1 MGAPMAGHLAKAG
14 YDVVVYNRNAARAD
28 AWVDEYGGHAAATPR
43 EAANGAAFVLAC
55 TGNDDDLRAITA
67 GPDGVFSA
75 LAAGALFIDHTT
87 ASATIARE
95 LDAAAQ
101 ECGAGFVD
109 APASGGEEGAQR
121 GGLTVMAGG
130 AEGDFRRARPLF
142 DTYARN
148 ATWMG
153 PAGAGQL
160 TKMVNQVCI
169 AGVLQGLSEGLAF
182 ADRAGLDTARV
193 IEVISKGAAQS
204 WQMDNRGPTMTEDR
218 FDFGFAVDW
227 MRKDLAIAMA
237 EAERNGSR
245 LPVAEL
251 VDGFYQAVQARGGG
265 RLDTSSLITLLRD
278 D

>member
-1 MGAPMAGHLAKAG
+1 MAGHLAKAG
-14 YDVVVYNRNAARAD
+14 YDVVVYNRNAARAH
-28 AWVDEYGGHAAATPR
+28 AWVDEYGGDSAATPG
-43 EAANGAAFVLAC
+43 EAADGAAFVLAC
-55 TGNDDDLRAITA
+55 TGNDDDLREITA
-67 GPDGVFSA
+67 GPDGVFST

-109 APASGGEEGAQR
+109 APVSGGEEGAQR

-130 AEGDFRRARPLF
+130 AEGDFRRAQPLF